1 MLAIIKLHATLWW
14 RIALTTAVEVQPFLP
29 VSEPLM
35 GRVVEGEL
43 RAWRV
48 LYAPRASLS

>member
-14 RIALTTAVEVQPFLP
+14 RIALTTAVEVQPFFP

-35 GRVVEGEL
+35 DRVVEGEL